1 MKATLN
7 YAAPVGQ
14 GVAMKPR
21 TDATVPCVGK
31 RVALVLG
38 AAVWAGGAPSP
49 TLARRAR
56 HAAGLYRAGKVDMI
70 IGCGG
75 LGDHPPTEASVIVAV
90 CRAEGVP
97 DAALTEEGASTSTR
111 ENLTNALPLLAR
123 LNPYSVII
131 VTDPYHAP
139 RARLIA
145 HQLGLRA
152 GSDCPPWRAIG
163 PRQWLRNIP
172 REGLALLATLLRL
185 R

>member
-1 MKATLN
+1 MT
-7 YAAPVGQ
+7 AALHPPARSGH
-14 GVAMKPR
+14 P
-21 TDATVPCVGK
+21 

-38 AAVWAGGAPSP
+38 AAVWPDGRPSP

-56 HAAGLYRAGKVDMI
+56 HAAGLYRAGQIDAI

-75 LGDHPPTEASVIVAV
+75 LGRHPPTEARAITTLCS
-90 CRAEGVP
+90 AEGVP
-97 DAALTEEGASTSTR
+97 ETALFEEGTSTRTR
-111 ENLTNALPLLAR
+111 ENLRNALPLLAGMGAQC
-123 LNPYSVII
+123 VVI

-152 GSDCPPWRAIG
+152 DSDCPSWRG
-163 PRQWLRNIP
+163 LSLRHCLRHIP
-172 REGLALLATLLRL
+172 REGLAMLAALLRL

>member
-1 MKATLN
+1 MRLVPDIPL
-7 YAAPVGQ
+7 AARP
-14 GVAMKPR
+14 
-21 TDATVPCVGK
+21 

-38 AAVWAGGAPSP
+38 AAVWAGGQPSP

-56 HAAGLYRAGKVDMI
+56 HAAGLYRADRVDVI

-75 LGDHPPTEASVIVAV
+75 LGDHPPTEASVIAAL
-90 CRAEGVP
+90 CQGEGVP
-97 DAALTEEGASTSTR
+97 EAALIEEGTSTSTR
-111 ENLTNALPLLAR
+111 ENLTSALPLIAQLQPRA
-123 LNPYSVII
+123 VIL

-145 HQLGLRA
+145 RQLGLSVC
-152 GSDCPPWRAIG
+152 SDCPPLRAIG

-172 REGLALLATLLRL
+172 REALALLATLLRL